1 MSNEQNV
8 VREILDGVK
17 DAGRTALTTVE
28 AKQIADAYQIP
39 TPREGVASNAV
50 EAASI
55 ADAIGYP
62 VVMKISSADILHKTD
77 AGGVLTGIADG
88 DAAREAYDTLIANA
102 KAYDA
107 SANVAGVQIQQQLGA
122 AQEVIVGA
130 VTDPVFGKLV
140 AFGLGGILVEVL
152 KDVTFRL
159 APTTAEQAASML
171 DDIRASEVLDGVR
184 GRAAVDRGA
193 LATLIERVSTLVA
206 DFPEISELDLNPVRA
221 YPDGV
226 WVLDASITFK

>member
-1 MSNEQNV
+1 MS
-8 VREILDGVK
+8 G
-17 DAGRTALTTVE
+17 
-28 AKQIADAYQIP
+28 P
-39 TPREGVASNAV
+39 W
-50 EAASI
+50 

-77 AGGVLTGIADG
+77 AGGVLTDIADG

-107 SANVAGVQIQQQLGA
+107 SANIAGVQIQQQLGA

-184 GRAAVDRGA
+184 GSAAVDRGA
-193 LATLIERVSTLVA
+193 LATLIEHAATM
-206 DFPEISELDLNPVRA
+206 
-221 YPDGV
+221 
-226 WVLDASITFK
+226 